1 MLLIESAVCILSMSS
16 VATIHVIL
24 YVDMA
29 LASVV
34 SESAAPEVC
43 LAGHP

>member
-1 MLLIESAVCILSMSS
+1 MSS
-16 VATIHVIL
+16 VATMHVIL
-24 YVDMA
+24 YIDMA
-29 LASVV
+29 LALVA